1 MVRTL
6 RLGGRMRSHLSE
18 ALENLDQGVANEK
31 ELRLIRWAR
40 KAEWP
45 VLVPRKPK
53 YETNLIDF
61 SVEFDG

>member
-1 MVRTL
+1 LARTL
-6 RLGGRMRSHLSE
+6 RLGGRMTSHLSD

-40 KAEWP
+40 GAEWP
-45 VLVPRKPK
+45 ELVPRKPK